1 MGFVLND
8 RVLIVTLIQICLTMV
23 DFDIA
28 VQANEVDCSPVQVQ
42 LSKRRLSEQAAWLQW
57 RLRGEHCSQ
66 CTVHYIRRRTGLINR
81 SIATQDAGI
90 VMGVTAVLLNKHVL

>member
-42 LSKRRLSEQAAWLQW
+42 LSKRRLSEQAA
-57 RLRGEHCSQ
+57 
-66 CTVHYIRRRTGLINR
+66 
-81 SIATQDAGI
+81 
-90 VMGVTAVLLNKHVL
+90 